1 MEPVA
6 SLETTGS
13 ILFRKLILMTN
24 LEIYVKAL
32 ATNNKMLAALGL
44 TTVAASSCGNAPQKD
59 ADPRPNI
66 VLILADDLGYSD
78 LGCYGGEINTP
89 NIDSLASN
97 GIRYTQYYNTS
108 RSCPSRA
115 SLLTGLTPHMAGV
128 GHMVKERPYIG
139 YKGSI
144 ASNTVTLA
152 EALKESGY
160 QTAMTGKWHVT
171 NTTDPNGSKENWP
184 MQRGFDHFYG
194 TLGGHGSFFDP
205 KTLCDGNTPV
215 RAEGDYYYTE
225 AITDHAKEYIT
236 QMSEQKAPFFLYVAY
251 TAPHYPMH
259 ARKEYIDRYKGHYA
273 AGWDSLR
280 VRRYERM
287 LEAGILPSGTKLS
300 AKDQQCYDWQSEQ
313 HKLWQQ
319 NRMEVYAAMVEQM
332 DHGVGEIVEEL
343 KRQGKLEN
351 TMIIFLSDNGA
362 SNEGHLYNTV
372 ERTGTAWKD
381 GMIPD
386 STLDGRK
393 VHPGDFPDQ
402 ELGGPDTYGSYGPQ
416 WAHLSVTPFRRYKS
430 WMHEGGICAPM
441 VVSWPA
447 KITDHGALRKGVYS
461 IIDIMPTFL
470 EVAQTNYPD
479 SIRGQKTLPI
489 TGVSMMPSMTKD
501 ADYNTRT
508 LYWEHEGNR
517 AIRQGRWKLVSEY
530 PGSWKTL
537 RDYPNKGSWEL
548 YDLETDRTE
557 ENDLAAQ
564 YPERVAQMAAAWEDW
579 AYNSQVE
586 NWKAIGGEK
595 W

>member
-1 MEPVA
+1 MINNENYQTVLA
-6 SLETTGS
+6 SNS
-13 ILFRKLILMTN
+13 
-24 LEIYVKAL
+24 
-32 ATNNKMLAALGL
+32 KMLLALGL
-44 TTVAASSCGNAPQKD
+44 TSVAAASCGPIAKKD
-59 ADPRPNI
+59 SAARPNI

-78 LGCYGGEINTP
+78 LGCYGGEIRTP

-97 GIRYTQYYNTS
+97 GVRYTQYYNTS

-128 GHMVKERPYIG
+128 GHMVKERPYVG

-152 EALKESGY
+152 EALKTAGY

-171 NTTDPNGSKENWP
+171 NSTDPSGSKENWP
-184 MQRGFDHFYG
+184 LQRGFDYFYG

-225 AITDHAKEYIT
+225 AITEHAKEYIAR
-236 QMSEQKAPFFLYVAY
+236 MSGKQDPFFLYVAY
-251 TAPHYPMH
+251 TAPHYPIQ
-259 ARKEYIDRYKGHYA
+259 ARKEYIDRYKGHYV

-287 LEAGILPSGTKLS
+287 LEMGILPSGTKLS
-300 AKDQQCYDWQSEQ
+300 DKDEQCYDWKDE
-313 HKLWQQ
+313 KYRLWQQ

-332 DHGVGEIVEEL
+332 DQGVGDIVAEL
-343 KRQGKLEN
+343 RRQGKLEN
-351 TMIIFLSDNGA
+351 TMIIFMSDNGA

-372 ERTGTAWKD
+372 ERTGAPWKD
-381 GMIPD
+381 RMIPD

-393 VHPGDFPDQ
+393 VFPGDFPDH

-430 WMHEGGICAPM
+430 WMHEGGICTPM
-441 VVSWPA
+441 IVSWQA
-447 KITDHGALRKGVYS
+447 RITDCGAFRKGVYS

-470 EVAQTNYPD
+470 DVARAAYPD

-489 TGVSMMPSMTKD
+489 TGVSMLPGLTKGMD
-501 ADYNTRT
+501 SNNRT

-517 AIRQGRWKLVSEY
+517 AMRQGRWKLVSEY

-537 RDYPNKGSWEL
+537 RSYPTKGDWEL

-557 ENDLAAQ
+557 MNDLAAQ
-564 YPERVAQMAAAWEDW
+564 YPERVKQMVEAWEDW
-579 AYNSQVE
+579 ARQSQVE
-586 NWKAIGGEK
+586 DWKTIGGEK